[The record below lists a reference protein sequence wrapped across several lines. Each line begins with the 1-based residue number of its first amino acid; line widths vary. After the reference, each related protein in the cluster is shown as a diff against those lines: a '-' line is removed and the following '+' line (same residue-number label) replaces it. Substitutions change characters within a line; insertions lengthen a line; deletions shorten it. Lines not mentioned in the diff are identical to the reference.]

1 MKGITEGWLR
11 AARDDLDSSAM
22 QLTRIKYDVPG
33 ISRNFPKGL
42 FIHQKNLLI
51 IKKVPKIWFNR
62 GRLNPR
68 RGKTMIF
75 KIYFIEYL

>member
-1 MKGITEGWLR
+1 MKWLR

-22 QLTRIKYDVPG
+22 QLRELSMMSPE
-33 ISRNFPKGL
+33 FPKVIVYTSKE
-42 FIHQKNLLI
+42 FTNYKKKCQKF
-51 IKKVPKIWFNR
+51 WFNR

-68 RGKTMIF
+68 RGKTRIF